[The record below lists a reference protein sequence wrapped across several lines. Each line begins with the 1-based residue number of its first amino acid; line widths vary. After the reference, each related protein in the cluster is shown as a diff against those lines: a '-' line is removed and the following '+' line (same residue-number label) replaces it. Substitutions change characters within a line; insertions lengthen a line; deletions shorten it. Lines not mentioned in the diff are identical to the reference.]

1 MSRQESMPQAT
12 PIAPFHVMVKPAG
25 PACQLRCTYCFY
37 ISKLEEMSTKGAPL
51 MNEEVLE
58 AYIRSYCQA
67 NPAPELVFAWQGGE
81 PTLRG
86 LDFFRKAVRLQRQYA
101 GGRKVLNAFQTNG
114 MLLSDEWGRFMADE
128 GFLVGISVD
137 GPENIHNT
145 YRRDRSGHGSFRA
158 VMRGLEVLQKF
169 KVEYNTLTTV
179 HPGNQDKALEVYR
192 FLRGLG
198 ARYLQFIPI
207 VEVEAKE
214 GGSPKVSR
222 WSVNPAALGRFMIE
236 LFDRWLEK
244 DTQRYSIQWFDT
256 FLLRFMGA
264 PGGVCV
270 HSEECGRAVAME
282 HDGTVYACDHYVFES
297 HKRGS
302 VLEDSWATIIDSPAQ
317 KQFGRDKWATLPR
330 QCRECRW
337 RFACNGGC
345 PKHRVAKDRYGE
357 TGLNYL
363 CPAYFSFLEHAA
375 PGFSRIA
382 SQMARAGSI

>member
-1 MSRQESMPQAT
+1 MA
-12 PIAPFHVMVKPAG
+12 AN
-25 PACQLRCTYCFY
+25 
-37 ISKLEEMSTKGAPL
+37 GAPL
-51 MNEEVLE
+51 MSDAVLE

-67 NPAPELVFAWQGGE
+67 NPAQELVFAWQGGE

-86 LDFFRKAVRLQRQYA
+86 LNFFRDAVRLQKKYS

-114 MLLSDEWGRFMADE
+114 MLLNDEWGQFMADE

-145 YRRDRSGHGSFRA
+145 YRRDRSGKGSFRE
-158 VMRGLEVLQKF
+158 VMKGLEILRRY

-207 VEVEAKE
+207 MEVETGTNGVQK
-214 GGSPKVSR
+214 PTR
-222 WSVNPAALGRFMIE
+222 WSVNPHALGRFMIE

-256 FLLRFMGA
+256 FLLRFMGM

-270 HSEECGRAVAME
+270 HSEECGRALAME
-282 HDGTVYACDHYVFES
+282 HDGTVYACDHYVYESYRRGNVFENT
-297 HKRGS
+297 
-302 VLEDSWATIIDSPAQ
+302 WASMVDSPEQ
-317 KQFGRDKWATLPR
+317 RQFGRGKWATLPR
-330 QCRECRW
+330 QCLECRW

-345 PKHRVAKDRYGE
+345 PKHRVTTDRYGE
-357 TGLNYL
+357 PGHNYL

-375 PGFSRIA
+375 PAFIRLANQLKYGK
-382 SQMARAGSI
+382 AG